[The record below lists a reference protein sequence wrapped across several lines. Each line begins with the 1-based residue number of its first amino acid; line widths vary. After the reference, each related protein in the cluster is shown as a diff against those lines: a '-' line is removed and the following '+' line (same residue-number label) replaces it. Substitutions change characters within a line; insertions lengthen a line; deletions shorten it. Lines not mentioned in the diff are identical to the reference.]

1 MTKCFLRNIKKLK
14 EQYILNPE
22 KFVRRVNS
30 YDILQTDDNGE
41 ILEWV
46 DTIVENHKDKQAV
59 KILK

>member
-1 MTKCFLRNIKKLK
+1 MTKCFLRNINKLK

-46 DTIVENHKDKQAV
+46 DTIVENHKDQQTV